1 MLLSTLRRDML
12 SVMSSPPLLHM
23 LPQLLHMLPQLPPMP
38 LTCHTPMLEST
49 ILANV
54 KLKLTPNTSTTLEYT
69 PTDTTDMLSQRSIT
83 ESTTPLLPQSSTT
96 MPTTE
101 YTMESTTES
110 TTDFTTPTLESTILA
125 SVKPKLTLNSYT
137 IPMVLTHTP
146 LDTPDILDTT
156 DTLDTPPHTPTATC
170 GTDTTS
176 KNQDLKY

>member
-1 MLLSTLRRDML
+1 MLRRDML
-12 SVMSSPPLLHM
+12 SVTSSPPLLHM
-23 LPQLLHMLPQLPPMP
+23 LPQLLHMLPQLPRMP
-38 LTCHTPMLEST
+38 LICHTPMLEST

-54 KLKLTPNTSTTLEYT
+54 KLKLIPNTSTTLEYT
-69 PTDTTDMLSQRSIT
+69 PTDTTDMLSQRST
-83 ESTTPLLPQSSTT
+83 AESTTPSLPQA
-96 MPTTE
+96 
-101 YTMESTTES
+101 STTES
-110 TTDFTTPTLESTILA
+110 TTDFTTPMLESTILA

-137 IPMVLTHTP
+137 TPMVLTHTP

>member
-1 MLLSTLRRDML
+1 MLRRDML
-12 SVMSSPPLLHM
+12 SDTSSPLLLHM
-23 LPQLLHMLPQLPPMP
+23 LPQLLHMLPQLPLMP

-49 ILANV
+49 ILASV
-54 KLKLTPNTSTTLEYT
+54 KPKLTPNTSTTLEYT
-69 PTDTTDMLSQRSIT
+69 PTDTTDMLSQR
-83 ESTTPLLPQSSTT
+83 STT

-125 SVKPKLTLNSYT
+125 SVKPKLTLNSHTT
-137 IPMVLTHTP
+137 ITPMLDTHTP
-146 LDTPDILDTT
+146 LDTPVILDTP

-176 KNQDLKY
+176 KDQDLKY

>member
-1 MLLSTLRRDML
+1 MG
-12 SVMSSPPLLHM
+12 
-23 LPQLLHMLPQLPPMP
+23 LLHMLPQLPPMP
-38 LTCHTPMLEST
+38 LICHTPMLEST

-69 PTDTTDMLSQRSIT
+69 PTDTTDMLSQ
-83 ESTTPLLPQSSTT
+83 

-137 IPMVLTHTP
+137 TPMVLTHTP

-156 DTLDTPPHTPTATC
+156 DTLDTPPHTPTAIC